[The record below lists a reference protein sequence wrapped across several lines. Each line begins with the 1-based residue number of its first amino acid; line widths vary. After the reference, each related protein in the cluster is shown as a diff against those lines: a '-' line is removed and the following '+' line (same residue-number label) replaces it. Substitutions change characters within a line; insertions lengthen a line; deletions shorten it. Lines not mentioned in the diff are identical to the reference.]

1 MSIKL
6 IASNKKARY
15 DYDILEKFEAGIVL
29 QGSEVKSLREGNGNV
44 KESYIKF
51 LKNELWV
58 IGMHI
63 AEYSHSGY
71 SGHTTVHDRKLLL
84 HKRELINLKKKVDL
98 KGVTMVP
105 LSMYFKNGKVKVEFG
120 LARGKKNWD
129 KRQSIMKKDLERQTQ
144 RTFKGQKISL

>member
-6 IASNKKARY
+6 IASNKKARH
-15 DYDILEKFEAGIVL
+15 DYKILEKFEAGMVL
-29 QGSEVKSLREGNGNV
+29 LGSEVKSLREGNGNV
-44 KESYIKF
+44 KESYIKIF
-51 LKNELWV
+51 KNELWV
-58 IGMHI
+58 VGMHI

-71 SGHTTVHDRKLLL
+71 GGHTPVHDRKLLL
-84 HKRELINLKKKVDL
+84 HKKELVNLKKKVDV

-105 LSMYFKNGKVKVEFG
+105 LSMYFKNGKVKLEFG

-144 RTFKGQKISL
+144 RTYKGQKISL